1 MKINEI
7 VQILDASVHN
17 EHEDADCEVKSACAA
32 DLMSDVLAFS
42 KSSTVLLT
50 GLMNPQVIRTAEM
63 MDIVCIVFVRNKKP
77 TAEMLSLAR
86 ELGIA
91 LLSTEYTMYYAAGK
105 LYEAGLGK
113 KNGNE

>member
-1 MKINEI
+1 MKISEI
-7 VQILDASVHN
+7 AQILDANVHYGKDN
-17 EHEDADCEVKSACAA
+17 METEVKSACCA

-77 TAEMLSLAR
+77 TVEMTALAK
-86 ELGIA
+86 ELDIT
-91 LLSTEYTMYYAAGK
+91 LMSTEYTMYYAGGR
-105 LYEAGLGK
+105 LYHAGLGK
-113 KNGNE
+113 KD